1 MKNLLFNSK
10 IVRYIYYDWSKTMNF
25 KKIITFISV
34 LGLLSCS
41 FPNMSFADNIKI
53 KYDNRQINYS
63 DTQVQYTIN
72 GSKIKS
78 KYPGIIIEQ
87 ISLASVK
94 EIFVDSKIGLSYK
107 FNKKSK
113 TVELKRDKIKL
124 VLTLDSYTAKVNGQL
139 ETVPIVPRLIKF
151 SNNISKVYVPARY
164 VAQKFGLTYDW
175 DSSTGIAS
183 MTGKTVEKTNKKSS
197 QKTNNKTVKKT
208 NKETFVYNGKTYDAK
223 GKKVIFN
230 IDNVKLNNAKLPGV
244 YIGKTLMAP
253 VKKIFLSNM
262 SEGSYSYNK
271 ATKKITL
278 GLDDNILTMTL
289 GSKTADYNGTQVM
302 LSKAPNDIRLNFS
315 GKNDIYAPIE
325 DICNLFEIDIE
336 TDKSV
341 SLLTFPDIDEAEEI
355 IVEKPLETNT
365 KNDKKE
371 NDIKEDNKKEEDK
384 TDNTNTAKP
393 SEPFSA
399 SNFPFS
405 WKRKGA
411 AVPVSALSAVQSL
424 AGKQNNSSD
433 SSIVDI
439 KSLPASTEGPF
450 DTYLITS
457 TMGFSGITGNLNNN
471 HLLLNLEKITSNN
484 GQVYASNIR
493 TTSSITTVYNA
504 ETRTTSVDFSLVA
517 GVIGYDMSLSEDSKI
532 LTLKIYKNTIEE
544 INGNYNNGNYTF
556 TFTGLAPLTL
566 QENGSS
572 DSNIDFS
579 IHNIIDMI
587 GSGSYANYANLSGED
602 ISLFTYFNNGIEES
616 RISLSKSSKLKYYT
630 KQTGNS
636 VSLILSKSVLS
647 KVNGAVVQLPDG
659 INEDDIEHED
669 NYFSNNFTVTLP
681 GDVRSYYN
689 ANPVQYD
696 NNKVSNVTVTLNDDG
711 DTVLTFYTTKLYAYR
726 LNFAKNKINIAI
738 DRAKKLYS
746 KVVVIDPGHGGHD
759 PGMLSMNG
767 IYKEKNVVLSIG
779 YTYLRNY
786 LDDDEDL
793 KVYWTRK
800 DDSYPTLKERAAFP
814 SKVDADLFISI
825 HMNSFT
831 TTKPNGTEVYYSTR
845 NNAIQPNGLSSY
857 TMASMFLKNIT
868 STLKMTNRGVKSN
881 IYVVTNMNTVPAV
894 LIEFAFLTNPDDLK
908 KFSKLETH
916 DKSAEILYNTIEE
929 IFDNYPTGR

>member
-1 MKNLLFNSK
+1 
-10 IVRYIYYDWSKTMNF
+10 MNF

-41 FPNMSFADNIKI
+41 FPDMSFADSIKI
-53 KYDNRQINYS
+53 KYDNRQMNYS

-78 KYPGIIIEQ
+78 KYPGIIIDQ
-87 ISLASVK
+87 VSLASVK

-124 VLTLDSYTAKVNGQL
+124 VLTLDSYTAKVNGQI
-139 ETVPIVPRLIKF
+139 ETVPVVPKLIKF
-151 SNNISKVYVPARY
+151 SNKVSKVYVPARY
-164 VAQKFGLTYDW
+164 VAQTFGLNYNW
-175 DSSTGIAS
+175 DSSTGIAAMS
-183 MTGKTVEKTNKKSS
+183 G
-197 QKTNNKTVKKT
+197 KTVKKAKKKASQKDNNKNAKQT
-208 NKETFVYNGKTYDAK
+208 NKETFVYNKKTYNVK

-253 VKKIFLSNM
+253 VKKIFLSNA
-262 SEGSYSYNK
+262 SEGTYYYNK
-271 ATKKITL
+271 STKNITL

-289 GSKTADYNGTQVM
+289 GSKTADYNGTQVK

-315 GKNDIYAPIE
+315 DKNYIYAPIE

-336 TDKSV
+336 TEKSV
-341 SLLTFPDIDEAEEI
+341 SSLTLPDIDDAEEI
-355 IVEKPLETNT
+355 IVEKPTETISDS
-365 KNDKKE
+365 DKKE
-371 NDIKEDNKKEEDK
+371 DDKKDSDNTESSKKEDNKI
-384 TDNTNTAKP
+384 DNSTTKKP
-393 SEPFSA
+393 AEPFS
-399 SNFPFS
+399 SNSFPFN
-405 WKRKGA
+405 WKRNGVT
-411 AVPVSALSAVQSL
+411 VPSSALSAVQNL
-424 AGKQNNSSD
+424 AGKQNNLSD

-439 KSLPASTEGPF
+439 KSLPVSTEGPF

-457 TMGFSGITGNLNNN
+457 TMGFSGVTGNLNNN
-471 HLLLNLEKITSNN
+471 HLLLNIEKMTSNN
-484 GQVYASNIR
+484 GQVYAANIR
-493 TTSSITTVYNA
+493 TTSSITTLYNVG
-504 ETRTTSVDFSLVA
+504 TNSTNIDFTLIP
-517 GVIGYDMSLSEDSKI
+517 GVIGYDMSLSEDNKTLI
-532 LTLKIYKNTIEE
+532 LKIYKNTIEE
-544 INGNYNNGNYTF
+544 ITGEYSNGIYTF
-556 TFTGLAPLTL
+556 TFKGLAPLVL

-572 DSNIDFS
+572 DSNVDFS
-579 IHNIIDMI
+579 IHNIIDSI
-587 GSGSYANYANLSGED
+587 GSGSYADISGGG
-602 ISLFTYFNNGIEES
+602 ISLFTYFNNGIEEGRVS
-616 RISLSKSSKLKYYT
+616 VTKSSKLKYYT

-636 VSLILSKSVLS
+636 VSLILSESS
-647 KVNGAVVQLPDG
+647 SSQVNGAVVQLPDG

-681 GDVRSYYN
+681 GDVRSYYDS
-689 ANPVQYD
+689 NPVQYD
-696 NNKVSNVTVTLNDDG
+696 NSKVSNVTIALNDDG

-779 YTYLRNY
+779 YTYFRNY
-786 LDDDEDL
+786 LEDEDL

-800 DDSYPTLKERAAFP
+800 DDTYPTLKERAAFP
-814 SKVDADLFISI
+814 SKVDADLFISV

-845 NNAIQPNGLSSY
+845 NNAVQPNGLSSY

-881 IYVVTNMNTVPAV
+881 IFVVTNMNTVPAV
-894 LIEFAFLTNPDDLK
+894 LIEFGFLTNPDDLK